1 MNKLLVLSS
10 VLLLGACTDTT
21 VDAPTDSDEVTDAET
36 ELTTSSVD
44 VWDSPRRLRSVYD
57 EGDVFVALHY
67 EAAGKE
73 PTLTV
78 LIKNDTSEALDLSD
92 DMLVLNRSGE
102 YLGTA
107 FYDDTVVE
115 PKASA
120 AIDLDLS
127 AVAFDKLDDG
137 LFYTL
142 KLPVNDSEIPLDFYI
157 GDAMDLIVAT
167 HGWYE
172 ELADETVPE
181 EEQELIDWIIRHE

>member
-57 EGDVFVALHY
+57 EGDVFVALYY

-92 DMLVLNRSGE
+92 DMLVLNRKEE
-102 YLGTA
+102 YLGKA

-120 AIDLDLS
+120 AIELDLS

-142 KLPVNDSEIPLDFYI
+142 KLPVNGSEIPLDFYI